1 MQQRTAIAR
10 ALANDPEILLLDEPF
25 GALDNQTRALMQE
38 LLLGIW
44 ERERKTVLFV
54 THDIEEA
61 IFLASRVVVMTAR
74 PGRIKADVAIDL
86 PHPRHYT
93 IKTSPEFSAL
103 KARLTEEIRVEAV
116 LAARGALMVGIRRRF
131 AREPIARGSQPCP
144 RRRTIS
150 PGRPSSSRAPASGI
164 GRATALIFAREGA
177 NVVCADLNEAGAR
190 ADRRAGHRQRRQGAG
205 AAHRRHRRARE
216 VDDMVRQAID
226 AFGTVQFQFNSAG
239 AALRRSKFLDID
251 EALLDNT
258 FALNVKGTFYCMQ
271 AILPH
276 MEKNRLGVIVNM
288 ASMAH
293 RRGGP
298 GSSIHYAAAKGAVVS
313 MTLGVAR
320 EFAHLGIRC
329 LSISPGP
336 VKTPFQAA
344 AQTSPELVQRFLDD
358 VPMKRFGEPE
368 EIGELVLFMCSDACS
383 FMTADTVYV
392 SGGGGWR

>member
-1 MQQRTAIAR
+1 MPKTPDYFRGKTI
-10 ALANDPEILLLDEPF
+10 IIT
-25 GALDNQTRALMQE
+25 GA
-38 LLLGIW
+38 G
-44 ERERKTVLFV
+44 
-54 THDIEEA
+54 
-61 IFLASRVVVMTAR
+61 
-74 PGRIKADVAIDL
+74 
-86 PHPRHYT
+86 
-93 IKTSPEFSAL
+93 
-103 KARLTEEIRVEAV
+103 
-116 LAARGALMVGIRRRF
+116 
-131 AREPIARGSQPCP
+131 
-144 RRRTIS
+144 
-150 PGRPSSSRAPASGI
+150 SGI

-190 ADRRAGHRQRRQGAG
+190 ETAAQVNAIGSQALALSTDVTARAQ
-205 AAHRRHRRARE
+205 
-216 VDDMVRQAID
+216 VDDMVRRAID

-239 AALRRSKFLDID
+239 AALRRCKFLDID
-251 EALLDNT
+251 EALLENT

-336 VKTPFQAA
+336 VRTPFQAA

-368 EIGELVLFMCSDACS
+368 EIGELVLFMCSDACA

-392 SGGGGWR
+392 NGGGGWR